1 VDAGAAGGRRAMKTV
16 DIVLPVYNEEEVLEV
31 FHSSLTAAL
40 RPLEVDYRFNI
51 CYVLDRSTDRSIDVL
66 KGIADRDPLVTV
78 VHLSA
83 RFGHQMSLVAGL
95 DRSRGDAVVMMD
107 CDLQHP
113 PKLVPCLLEQFER
126 GYDIVHAV
134 REYGD
139 QNGALKRWSS
149 AAFYRLQNAL
159 SPVDMQPGAADF
171 RLVSRKV
178 ARVFQTS
185 IRERN
190 QFLRGLFQWVGF
202 RSTVV
207 PFISPPR
214 ARGNTKYD
222 VRRLVTFSITGI
234 LSFSK
239 VPLRVATLLGFFIST
254 LSLAY
259 GLWLIAAFFVG
270 GRLPPGYTS
279 LIVMMLFLGGLQLTV
294 LGVLGEYLGS
304 VFEEVKQRPLYI
316 VDEVVGGEMIVNRV

>member
-1 VDAGAAGGRRAMKTV
+1 MKIV
-16 DIVLPVYNEEEVLEV
+16 DIVLPVYNEEEVLDA
-31 FHSSLTAAL
+31 FHASLTEAL
-40 RPLEVDYRFNI
+40 RPLARDYLFAI
-51 CYVLDRSTDRSIDVL
+51 CYVLDRSTDRSFDVL
-66 KGIADRDPLVTV
+66 KRIADRDRSVTV
-78 VHLSA
+78 VHMSA

-95 DRSRGDAVVMMD
+95 DRSRGDAVIMMD

-113 PKLVPCLLEQFER
+113 PELIPRLLEEFER
-126 GYDIVHAV
+126 GFDIVHAI
-134 REYGD
+134 RQYGN
-139 QNGALKRWSS
+139 QTGALKRASS
-149 AAFYRLQNAL
+149 ALFYRLQNAL
-159 SPVDMQPGAADF
+159 SPIEMQPGAADF

-207 PFISPPR
+207 PFVSPPR
-214 ARGNTKYD
+214 ASGTTKYD
-222 VRRLVTFSITGI
+222 VKRLVKFSMTGI

-239 VPLRVATLLGFFIST
+239 VPLRIATLLGFFIST
-254 LSLAY
+254 LSLGYAFY
-259 GLWLIAAFFVG
+259 LLGAFFVVG
-270 GRLPPGYTS
+270 HTPPGYTS
-279 LIVMMLFLGGLQLTV
+279 LIVMMSFLGGLQLTV

-316 VDEVVGGEMIVNRV
+316 VDEVVGGEMVVSGA

>member
-1 VDAGAAGGRRAMKTV
+1 MKIV
-16 DIVLPVYNEEEVLEV
+16 DIVLPVYNEEEVLDS
-31 FHSSLTAAL
+31 FHAALTAAL
-40 RPLEVDYRFNI
+40 RPLERDYLFTI
-51 CYVLDRSTDRSIDVL
+51 CYVLDRSTDRSFDVL
-66 KGIADRDPLVTV
+66 RRIAERDRSVTV

-95 DRSRGDAVVMMD
+95 DRSRGDAVIMMD

-113 PKLVPCLLEQFER
+113 PELIPRLLDEFER
-126 GYDIVHAV
+126 GYDIVHAI
-134 REYGD
+134 RQYGD
-139 QNGALKRWSS
+139 QIGLLKRGSS
-149 AAFYRLQNAL
+149 AMFYRLQNAL
-159 SPVDMQPGAADF
+159 SPVEMQAGAADF

-207 PFISPPR
+207 PFVSPPR
-214 ARGNTKYD
+214 AGGTTKYD
-222 VRRLVTFSITGI
+222 IKRLVKFSITGI

-254 LSLAY
+254 LSLGYAFY
-259 GLWLIAAFFVG
+259 LLGAFFVVG
-270 GRLPPGYTS
+270 HTPPGYTS
-279 LIVMMLFLGGLQLTV
+279 LIVMMSFLGGLQLTV

-316 VDEVVGGEMIVNRV
+316 VDEVVGGEMIVSGV

>member
-1 VDAGAAGGRRAMKTV
+1 MNSVKTV
-16 DIVLPVYNEEEVLEV
+16 DIVLPVYNEEEVLEA

-40 RPLEVDYRFNI
+40 RPLELACRFNI

-66 KGIADRDPLVTV
+66 RSIADRDRSVTV

-95 DRSRGDAVVMMD
+95 DRSRGDAVIMMD

-113 PKLVPCLLEQFER
+113 PELIPRLLEEFER
-126 GYDIVHAV
+126 GYDIVHAI
-134 REYGD
+134 RRYGS
-139 QNGALKRWSS
+139 QTGALKRGSS
-149 AAFYRLQNAL
+149 AMFYRLQNAL
-159 SPVDMQPGAADF
+159 SPIEMQPGAADF

-207 PFISPPR
+207 PFVSPPR
-214 ARGNTKYD
+214 AGGTTKYD
-222 VRRLVTFSITGI
+222 VKRLVKFSVAGI

-254 LSLAY
+254 LSLGYAFY
-259 GLWLIAAFFVG
+259 LFGAFFVVG
-270 GRLPPGYTS
+270 HTPPGYTS
-279 LIVMMLFLGGLQLTV
+279 LIVMMSFLGGLQLTV

-316 VDEVVGGEMIVNRV
+316 VDEVVGGEMIVSGA

>member
-1 VDAGAAGGRRAMKTV
+1 MKTV
-16 DIVLPVYNEEEVLEV
+16 DIILPVYNEEEVLEA
-31 FHSSLTAAL
+31 FHSALTAAL
-40 RPLEVDYRFNI
+40 RPLDVDYRFNI
-51 CYVLDRSTDRSIDVL
+51 CYVLDRSTDRSLEVL
-66 KGIADRDPLVTV
+66 KRIAERERSVTV

-95 DRSRGDAVVMMD
+95 DRSRGDAVIMMD

-113 PKLVPCLLEQFER
+113 PELVPRLLEQFER

-134 REYGD
+134 RQYGD
-139 QNGALKRWSS
+139 HAAPLKRWSS
-149 AAFYRLQNAL
+149 AMFYRLQNAL
-159 SPVDMQPGAADF
+159 SPIELEAGAADF

-202 RSTVV
+202 RSVVV
-207 PFISPPR
+207 PFVSPPR
-214 ARGNTKYD
+214 PKGRTKYD

-239 VPLRVATLLGFFIST
+239 VPLRAATLVGFFIST

-259 GLWLIAAFFVG
+259 GFWLTVAFFVG
-270 GRLPPGYTS
+270 GAVPPGYTS
-279 LIVMMLFLGGLQLTV
+279 LIVMMSFLGGLQLTV

-304 VFEEVKQRPLYI
+304 VFEEVKHRPLYI
-316 VDEVVGGEMIVNRV
+316 VDEVVGGEMIVGGV

>member
-1 VDAGAAGGRRAMKTV
+1 MKIV
-16 DIVLPVYNEEEVLEV
+16 DIVLPVYNEEEVLDT
-31 FHSSLTAAL
+31 FHAALTEAL
-40 RPLEVDYRFNI
+40 RPLAHDYLFTI
-51 CYVLDRSTDRSIDVL
+51 CYVLDRSTDRSFDVL
-66 KGIADRDPLVTV
+66 KRLADRDRSVTV

-95 DRSRGDAVVMMD
+95 DRSRGDAVIMMD

-113 PKLVPCLLEQFER
+113 PQLIPRLLEAFEQ
-126 GYDIVHAV
+126 GFDIVHAI
-134 REYGD
+134 RQYDDRIGL
-139 QNGALKRWSS
+139 LKRGSS
-149 AAFYRLQNAL
+149 ALFYRLQNAL
-159 SPVDMQPGAADF
+159 SPVEMQPGAADF

-207 PFISPPR
+207 PFVSPPR
-214 ARGNTKYD
+214 ASGTTKYD
-222 VRRLVTFSITGI
+222 VRRLLKFSVTGI

-239 VPLRVATLLGFFIST
+239 VPLRAAMLLGFFIST
-254 LSLAY
+254 LSLGYAFY
-259 GLWLIAAFFVG
+259 LLGAFFVVG
-270 GRLPPGYTS
+270 HTPPGYTS
-279 LIVMMLFLGGLQLTV
+279 LIVMMSFLGGLQLMV

-304 VFEEVKQRPLYI
+304 VFEEVKQRPLYV
-316 VDEVVGGEMIVNRV
+316 VDEVVGAESLVSVP

>member
-1 VDAGAAGGRRAMKTV
+1 MNSVKTV
-16 DIVLPVYNEEEVLEV
+16 DIVLPVYNEEEVLEA
-31 FHSSLTAAL
+31 FHSSLTVAL
-40 RPLEVDYRFNI
+40 RPLELTYRFSI

-66 KGIADRDPLVTV
+66 RSIADRDRSVTV

-95 DRSRGDAVVMMD
+95 DRSRGDAVIMMD

-113 PKLVPCLLEQFER
+113 PELIPRLLEEFER
-126 GYDIVHAV
+126 GYDIVHAI
-134 REYGD
+134 RQYNS
-139 QNGALKRWSS
+139 QTGAFKRGSS
-149 AAFYRLQNAL
+149 AMFYRLQNAL
-159 SPVDMQPGAADF
+159 SPIEMQPGAADF

-207 PFISPPR
+207 PFVSSPR
-214 ARGNTKYD
+214 ASGTTKYD
-222 VRRLVTFSITGI
+222 VKRLVKFSMTGI

-239 VPLRVATLLGFFIST
+239 VPLRIATLLGFFIST
-254 LSLAY
+254 LSLGYAFY
-259 GLWLIAAFFVG
+259 LLGAFFVVG
-270 GRLPPGYTS
+270 HTPPGYTS
-279 LIVMMLFLGGLQLTV
+279 LIVMMSFLGGLQLTV

-316 VDEVVGGEMIVNRV
+316 VDEVVGGEMIVSGA

>member
-1 VDAGAAGGRRAMKTV
+1 MKTI
-16 DIVLPVYNEEEVLEV
+16 DIVLPVYNEEEVLDV
-31 FHSSLTAAL
+31 FHAALTAAL
-40 RPLEVDYRFNI
+40 RPLERNYCFNI
-51 CYVLDRSTDRSIDVL
+51 CYVLDRSRDRSIEVL
-66 KGIADRDPLVTV
+66 KRIADRDRSVTV

-83 RFGHQMSLVAGL
+83 RFGHQMSLVAGI
-95 DRSRGDAVVMMD
+95 DRSHGDAVIMMD

-113 PKLVPCLLEQFER
+113 PELIPRLLEEFER

-134 REYGD
+134 RQYGEHTEP
-139 QNGALKRWSS
+139 LKRWSS
-149 AAFYRLQNAL
+149 ALFYRLQNAL
-159 SPVDMQPGAADF
+159 SPVELQPGAADF
-171 RLVSRKV
+171 RVVSRKV
-178 ARVFQTS
+178 AQVFQAS

-207 PFISPPR
+207 PFVSPPR
-214 ARGNTKYD
+214 AKGTTKYD
-222 VRRLVTFSITGI
+222 VRRLVTFSLTGI

-239 VPLRVATLLGFFIST
+239 VPLRAATFLGFFIST
-254 LSLAY
+254 LSLGY
-259 GLWLIAAFFVG
+259 GFWLIGAFFVG

-279 LIVMMLFLGGLQLTV
+279 LIVMMSFLGGLQLTV

-316 VDEVVGGEMIVNRV
+316 VDEIVGREMISGA

>member
-1 VDAGAAGGRRAMKTV
+1 VKTV
-16 DIVLPVYNEEEVLEV
+16 DIVLPVYNEEEVLEA

-40 RPLEVDYRFNI
+40 RPLELTYRFTI

-66 KGIADRDPLVTV
+66 RSIADRDRSVTV

-95 DRSRGDAVVMMD
+95 DRSRGDAVIMMD

-113 PKLVPCLLEQFER
+113 PELIPRLLEEFER
-126 GYDIVHAV
+126 GYDIVHAI
-134 REYGD
+134 RQYSSQE
-139 QNGALKRWSS
+139 GALKRGSS
-149 AAFYRLQNAL
+149 AMFYRLQNAL
-159 SPVDMQPGAADF
+159 SPVEMQPGAADF
-171 RLVSRKV
+171 RIVSRKV

-202 RSTVV
+202 RSTIV
-207 PFISPPR
+207 PFVSPPR
-214 ARGNTKYD
+214 ASGTTKYD
-222 VRRLVTFSITGI
+222 VRRLVKFSMTGI

-254 LSLAY
+254 LSLGYAFY
-259 GLWLIAAFFVG
+259 LLGAFFVVG
-270 GRLPPGYTS
+270 HTPPGYTS
-279 LIVMMLFLGGLQLTV
+279 LIVMMSFLGGLQLTV

-316 VDEVVGGEMIVNRV
+316 VDEVVGGEMIVSGA